1 MADKNVEKGQ
11 ELLKKNGSDEKEVPS
26 LNLPDIYLSLYN
38 TLKQFNVKSD
48 TSFGIVDLFK
58 SYDQDNFAKLEDIM
72 RLAGVASNTRKL
84 ILEKWANLLG
94 VKPEDVPD
102 IIAKQRSREDEGEEE
117 KKPTPEEIEQ
127 KKEKKIEDVEKI
139 VEDLNTKM
147 LEQMKTQLAMA
158 TLAQRLQAMGIDP
171 KQYGLSIP
179 MARKE
184 EDDDPI
190 EEFEFPPG
198 SGKFLKMRTSK
209 YAKLITEWNATQINT
224 KKKQEDE
231 EEDPID
237 EFEYPPGSG
246 KFLKMRTSKY
256 AKLITE
262 WNAIHKQQE
271 QKNEENMIPWEDPV
285 THKIVQVPASQYHYY
300 VDISRKYQ
308 EDPEKQTLVK
318 ELNELKAKL
327 EDKEKQDL
335 YSYLDALQKKL
346 KEIENK
352 DELAETE
359 NSIKKLRA
367 TLEHLGYTSQDKSV
381 KDEALLK
388 KIDLQTEVI
397 KDGMDVVKEQAK
409 KIGTVTRDL
418 VHAITPVI
426 QQQASKVLQEQVQQP
441 IGQPTPPAQPT
452 LTPEQLVELEKQM
465 DAEGKVQ
472 ESIGENVKMDDKN
485 KKDIKVI

>member
-190 EEFEFPPG
+190 EEFEF
-198 SGKFLKMRTSK
+198 
-209 YAKLITEWNATQINT
+209 
-224 KKKQEDE
+224 
-231 EEDPID
+231 
-237 EFEYPPGSG
+237 PPGSG